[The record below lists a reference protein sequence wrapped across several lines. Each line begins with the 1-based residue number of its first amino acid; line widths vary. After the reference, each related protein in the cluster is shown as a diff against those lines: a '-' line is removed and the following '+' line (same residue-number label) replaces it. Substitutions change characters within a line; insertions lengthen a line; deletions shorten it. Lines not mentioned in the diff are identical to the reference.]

1 MHTFCFSVT
10 TGDREHD
17 EITDDVFHALT
28 LVHLLDEVQ
37 PTLLYPE
44 RVSVLSI
51 FYNNITFGVSDEEAE
66 EQADDH
72 HSYGLELDAIHQD
85 QGFSFS
91 EKERVPH
98 H

>member
-1 MHTFCFSVT
+1 MRTFCFSVT
-10 TGDREHD
+10 TGDWEHD
-17 EITDDVFHALT
+17 EITVDVLHALT
-28 LVHLLDEVQ
+28 LVHLLDEAQ

-51 FYNNITFGVSDEEAE
+51 FYNITFGVSDEEAE

-85 QGFSFS
+85 QGFFIL
-91 EKERVPH
+91 
-98 H
+98 